1 MLVQKHLFE
10 KASDNNTLT
19 SELVKELS
27 EKVRA
32 EILFELRTTGNS
44 ASIEQ
49 MVVVEDK
56 IVNEVGQ
63 KEASQRVVID
73 HDLSKEDSSTELRL
87 DNGQPIVFSEEDFKV
102 KKDEKKAEIEVKQE
116 AVKKIAVVES
126 SEKATPTNQPLGATE
141 ERETKRS
148 EKKKQTEERKHQQ
161 KKDEHAKP
169 PPPRSE
175 LTEEAK
181 NFEAKKINQIK
192 PKKMWIP
199 IPNR

>member
-1 MLVQKHLFE
+1 MTKSVSAQANSSLIINVLVVIVAVLTGMLVQKHLFE

-141 ERETKRS
+141 GREETSAEKR
-148 EKKKQTEERKHQQ
+148 
-161 KKDEHAKP
+161 
-169 PPPRSE
+169 
-175 LTEEAK
+175 
-181 NFEAKKINQIK
+181 
-192 PKKMWIP
+192 
-199 IPNR
+199 